1 MAKKEKPKRNKRYVP
16 KRKEAAKQIGN
27 LFPNATP
34 SAQEELVK
42 MADKMFMGEQE
53 RLQREF
59 MRDMNIPEGDEP
71 RFQHL
76 IDTFDEYLGSNK
88 EFFALISMARHPK
101 LQEFMTIQEI
111 MDLGSLANLLNEDWE
126 FIQTQMSELRER
138 VLAQMAEVGITP
150 ETKFDMGD
158 FGHYAFWESVI
169 EAHTNFELIVNS
181 TFVVD
186 STYLYTLVSMA
197 LSRANEQGIVFNIED
212 FQDIDPELVERFAGK
227 HLMSPKEEP
236 KEEVA
241 TEQVAAVNEEQT
253 ETESK
258 PSESVG
264 ESVEAVKADGEE
276 G

>member
-1 MAKKEKPKRNKRYVP
+1 MAKKEKPKRNKRYAP